1 MLFSFALLFLQI
13 VRLSLVLSGCYMLP
27 SIFSERYCD
36 KGENILLSVDV
47 LSFLDGRAI
56 LPVGGV

>member
-1 MLFSFALLFLQI
+1 
-13 VRLSLVLSGCYMLP
+13 MLP